1 MPVAPEPLFHWPAPD
16 LLLLSA
22 ARLGFAALLGALL
35 GIQRERV
42 HSAAGLRT
50 HILVGL
56 GAALFV
62 LADLESGGDHAAV
75 SRVIQGVIA
84 GIGFLGAGT
93 ILKIGER
100 AEVLG
105 LTTAASI
112 WVTAAVGVAAGL
124 GHVWLAGLAA
134 ILGWFVLG
142 PLARFEK
149 KRGPGPP
156 APGRG

>member
-1 MPVAPEPLFHWPAPD
+1 MREPLFHWPSPD

-22 ARLGFAALLGALL
+22 ARLGLAAALGALL
-35 GIQRERV
+35 GLQRQRL
-42 HSAAGLRT
+42 HKAAGLRT
-50 HILVGL
+50 HVLVGL

-62 LADLESGGDHAAV
+62 LAEVTSGAGEDSM
-75 SRVIQGVIA
+75 SRVIQGVVA

-100 AEVLG
+100 AEVRG

-124 GHVWLAGLAA
+124 GEIWLAGIAA
-134 ILGWFVLG
+134 VLGWFVLG
-142 PLARFEK
+142 PLVRLEK
-149 KRGPGPP
+149 RIHPGPP
-156 APGRG
+156 AAGPD

>member
-1 MPVAPEPLFHWPAPD
+1 MPITPEPLFHWPAPD
-16 LLLLSA
+16 LLLVSA
-22 ARLGFAALLGALL
+22 ARLGLAALLGALM

-62 LADLESGGDHAAV
+62 LADLESGGGQDAV
-75 SRVIQGVIA
+75 SRVVQGVIA

-93 ILKIGER
+93 ILKIGDR

>member
-1 MPVAPEPLFHWPAPD
+1 MPGFSEPVFHWPAWD
-16 LLLLSA
+16 LLVLSA
-22 ARLGFAALLGALL
+22 ARLSLAGLLGALL
-35 GIQRERV
+35 GVQRERV

-50 HILVGL
+50 HVLVCL
-56 GAALFV
+56 GAAVFV
-62 LADLESGGDHAAV
+62 LSVKGSPDEAAV
-75 SRVIQGVIA
+75 GRVIQGVVA

-100 AEVLG
+100 VEVHG

-124 GHVWLAGLAA
+124 GNVWLASLAA
-134 ILGWFVLG
+134 VLGWFVLG

-149 KRGPGPP
+149 HRFPGPP
-156 APGRG
+156 PPRA

>member
-1 MPVAPEPLFHWPAPD
+1 MPVTAEPLFHWPALD
-16 LLLLSA
+16 LLVVSA
-22 ARLGFAALLGALL
+22 ARLGLAGLLGALL

-100 AEVLG
+100 VEVLG

-124 GHVWLAGLAA
+124 GHIWLAGLAA

-142 PLARFEK
+142 PLAGFEK
-149 KRGPGPP
+149 HKTP
-156 APGRG
+156 ASSPPGRG

>member
-1 MPVAPEPLFHWPAPD
+1 MPGPEPLFHWPAPD
-16 LLLLSA
+16 LILLSV
-22 ARLGFAALLGALL
+22 ARLGLAALLGALL

-50 HILVGL
+50 HVLVGL

-62 LADLESGGDHAAV
+62 LADIASGGDHSTV

-93 ILKIGER
+93 ILKVGDK
-100 AEVLG
+100 AQVLG

-124 GHVWLAGLAA
+124 GQIWLAGLASV
-134 ILGWFVLG
+134 LGWFVLG
-142 PLARFEK
+142 PLARYEK
-149 KRGPGPP
+149 KSGPP
-156 APGRG
+156 PTPVS

>member
-1 MPVAPEPLFHWPAPD
+1 MPVTPEPLFHWPAPE
-16 LLLLSA
+16 LLLLST
-22 ARLGFAALLGALL
+22 ARLGLAALLGALI

-50 HILVGL
+50 HILVGI

-62 LADLESGGDHAAV
+62 LAGGDHAAV

-100 AEVLG
+100 VEVLG

-124 GHVWLAGLAA
+124 GHVWLAGVAA
-134 ILGWFVLG
+134 LLGWFVLG

-149 KRGPGPP
+149 KKAPGPP